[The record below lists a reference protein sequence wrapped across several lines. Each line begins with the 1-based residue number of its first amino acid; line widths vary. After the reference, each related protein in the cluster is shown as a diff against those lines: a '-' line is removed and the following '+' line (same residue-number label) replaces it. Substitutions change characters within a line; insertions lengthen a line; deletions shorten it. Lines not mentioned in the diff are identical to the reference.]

1 MRNEGPAGGRPPR
14 LRAGRPRG
22 EALGHRAL
30 TESEWIGEFGEL
42 ALPPGESVDLRAP
55 AGQALALLIVAR
67 LVGTGRLGWLR
78 ADILRCASVL
88 QQLWHAGRY
97 QRSWC

>member
-1 MRNEGPAGGRPPR
+1 M
-14 LRAGRPRG
+14 
-22 EALGHRAL
+22 
-30 TESEWIGEFGEL
+30 

-78 ADILRCASVL
+78 AAQVLKALALARDADNIARAERELRERREYLERLIKARTTGQEEWADAVDP
-88 QQLWHAGRY
+88 QTRQ
-97 QRSWC
+97 